1 MENDN
6 AELYGGGYDN
16 YYENGGWYQDE
27 YGEWYQDPAYAEN
40 IPNGSIP
47 NGMSGTKATLSNHNV
62 IQSGTTSAN
71 NKSMQNQNKS
81 HSHKDARYIIC
92 FSNLIV
98 TSPTK
103 NKKKTRIKL
112 KQRNKMNF

>member
-16 YYENGGWYQDE
+16 YYDNGGWYQDE

-92 FSNLIV
+92 FLNLLV

-103 NKKKTRIKL
+103 TRRKEG
-112 KQRNKMNF
+112 